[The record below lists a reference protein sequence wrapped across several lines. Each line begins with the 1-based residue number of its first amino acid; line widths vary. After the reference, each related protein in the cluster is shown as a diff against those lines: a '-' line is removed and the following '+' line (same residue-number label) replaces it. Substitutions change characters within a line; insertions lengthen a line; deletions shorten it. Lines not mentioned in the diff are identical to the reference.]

1 LEDVTR
7 NRSCISLPLL
17 KDIRMKKIKILQMP
31 ISNTGRGLT
40 KYVLENWRFIDKTRY
55 QFDFVT
61 LSKSLDFEKDLLEQ
75 GCKIHYLTCS
85 SMENEKQFT
94 KEMKQILEENY
105 NAIHLHTSY
114 WNGFLVEKLA
124 KEHGCPKIIVHSHST
139 LVDISDEH
147 LRNRLIA
154 EHNQY
159 KELFSTDYATHFCAC
174 SWQAADWLF
183 GDQIP
188 RDQIRI
194 LNNAIDVDMYNYNEL
209 IRKQYRD
216 DMKIEDCFVMG
227 HVGKFTYLK
236 NHSFL
241 IEVFKKVSSILPK
254 ARLMLIGDGPL
265 EEEIHQM
272 AVDYGLVDKI
282 LFLGKRND
290 VPNLLQAMDVFLL
303 PSKFEGLGLVLIEA
317 QASGLTCIASD
328 CLPLESKITPNVH
341 YLDSKLDLWMKEILK
356 YSKNI
361 NRTNNIE
368 QIKEQGYSIK
378 NEVKILEKLYSSK

>member
-1 LEDVTR
+1 
-7 NRSCISLPLL
+7 
-17 KDIRMKKIKILQMP
+17 MKKIKILQMP

-94 KEMKQILEENY
+94 IEMKQILEENY
-105 NAIHLHTSY
+105 DAIHLHTSY

-139 LVDISDEH
+139 LVDISDEY

-194 LNNAIDVDMYNYNEL
+194 LNNAIDVDLYNYNVL
-209 IRKQYRD
+209 TRKKYRD
-216 DMKIEDCFVMG
+216 ALEIDDCFVMG
-227 HVGKFTYLK
+227 HVGKFTFQK
-236 NHSFL
+236 NHTFL
-241 IEVFKKVSSILPK
+241 IEVFKKVSSVLPT

-265 EEEIHQM
+265 EEEIREM
-272 AVDYGLVDKI
+272 AINYELVDKI

-303 PSKFEGLGLVLIEA
+303 PSRFEGLPLTLIEA
-317 QASGLTCIASD
+317 QTAGLL
-328 CLPLESKITPNVH
+328 CLANDTLSKEADITPNIFFISSLINLWV
-341 YLDSKLDLWMKEILK
+341 DKIIKLSESNFRAD
-356 YSKNI
+356 NI
-361 NRTNNIE
+361 NWIE
-368 QIKEQGYSIK
+368 SNGFSIKKQIK
-378 NEVKILEKLYSSK
+378 VLEKLYGENIRR

>member
-1 LEDVTR
+1 MEDVTR
-7 NRSCISLPLL
+7 NRSCISLTLL
-17 KDIRMKKIKILQMP
+17 KDIKMKKIKILQMP

-61 LSKSLDFEKDLLEQ
+61 LSKSLDFEKNLLEQ
-75 GCKIHYLTCS
+75 GCKVHYLTCS

-94 KEMKQILEENY
+94 IEMKQILEENY
-105 NAIHLHTSY
+105 DAIHLHTSY